1 MSPGHMVSSQPACA
15 ALSEAWV
22 QAAETNVS
30 PSKHTLSFLLR
41 QAREFWDNHLQGR
54 LIVPW
59 QEFITAFGE
68 VHTFMNPNEPPA
80 LKRTVDLLENNYV
93 SRFEFDVF
101 TR

>member
-1 MSPGHMVSSQPACA
+1 M
-15 ALSEAWV
+15 
-22 QAAETNVS
+22 
-30 PSKHTLSFLLR
+30 KHRWSLLR
-41 QAREFWDNHLQGR
+41 QAREFWDTHLQGR

-59 QEFITAFGE
+59 LEFIEAFGQ

-101 TR
+101 TRSVSAGLVRRLWAWPAARAIGAGRVQYRRR